1 MNSLVAEYRNR
12 RPDDTRSDEELTLL
26 LGRAHDVDGRY
37 AGYPDFVEE
46 YQSTKARLAKE
57 EVPFKSEFR
66 RGLKRGVSGLKQ
78 SAVGAGALAADV
90 VGAES
95 LRDTALEKYRDL
107 QAEDASVNA
116 PGVARIE
123 DVGSVS
129 DLARYVMGKGG
140 ELVPQI
146 AEAAI
151 AGVAGAAAGS
161 AAAPGPGTVAGGVGG
176 FLSRRAAKKIL
187 SEGIEAVLEK
197 RGLAAIEKE
206 IVKDQLKNVAER
218 KVISDAIRPE
228 VVDLLNLETKSMLSK
243 GGALGAELSNF
254 YGIGAGTIYGETANR
269 EGVDKADARRAAL
282 VGGIGSAIANA
293 PLPLMVISRF
303 FPGAS
308 QAAVR
313 SYMQRLASDAAKEI
327 PMGAGGEVL
336 DELFQIAAEKYADPK
351 LRDTPLSDEDLSRLL
366 NAGVV
371 GGFAGAAVSP
381 ASAIPSSGFHPVVEQ
396 HFRNV
401 PEDRRRQI
409 AALVV
414 RSERGEESEQDIV
427 ALRSLTPEER
437 NFATVFSAMPQ
448 SERDKFATASTG
460 QYNSTGGK
468 PGQSTKAAADTT
480 TAGAAATAPASIF
493 LTREEASAQGPDAVT
508 AIMSK
513 HGVGRDVAVATLAKW
528 RKEYGIS
535 KEVASTIS
543 DETHKALEDLGY
555 NEQERNNLRPEEA
568 QSIIDNQLESP
579 RRQFQRAAVTATVTD
594 PAVTAARAKVSEAAA
609 KTNTNPTEKQ
619 KETGQYKKGTV
630 NIDGFNI
637 AIENPVGSERSGK
650 DASGKPWSVQMLAH
664 YGYFTDSVGSDGD
677 KLDVY
682 VGPNPTSQKVFV
694 IDQTKQDGS
703 FDETKT
709 MFGFDSKEQAIAAYD
724 SAFSDGRGPR
734 LRGEVTEITK
744 ERLREWVNSKQTK
757 KPFAYQTTP
766 IKQIAT
772 IGSLNSQQFAS
783 MAAEHKSM
791 QVHAYKFGASLKDQS
806 ELTAL
811 EIGKKAAE
819 KELNEAKKRVEDAIK
834 SGNKDAVA
842 ADVSSIGPL
851 IAKTQ
856 WFSEAIEAATG
867 VEKSSITEVLG
878 KDYVAPFGKKKE
890 EPKPAKKPA
899 LTKEEQAE
907 LAGVEVNEKDTV
919 RKKKDEKPKS
929 ETVSERPAVAAA
941 DVAPSAEPVA
951 ETTGTI
957 GGKSRDVTLDD
968 IGFAEKVYK
977 GEGIQRGWFRTGGE
991 VTNREIETKLVS
1003 EYSPDSDEAKT
1014 NTHRISA
1021 VLDRKT
1027 GKVHL
1032 LSTYS
1037 THGKIMITKPDG
1049 GKRPGVAVATML
1061 AAKLKDGSNRY
1072 QVIGSAYTKETTNF
1086 LNQQFPSLEQF
1097 EAQFGK
1103 PADEAMDHAVGQARA
1118 VGAIVPEG
1126 AKKGYIKKAVNEIGL
1141 GKPARVKLS
1150 TADIELLKTIPRFDS
1165 PEEFTDLF
1173 LNGELSPEQVELIHR
1188 VGEQDIGFFERM
1200 RRMGLKD
1207 TLKEYGY
1214 EIGNEA
1220 NQRPRRKGKP
1230 APVSEQ
1236 ADVVPP
1242 VGKLGESPDGGP
1254 EADLE
1259 GEQDSIGEPGQE
1271 GDGGD
1276 EESDPTGDIEFNRMQ
1291 DGGYTPPNMM
1301 EESRLAWSE
1310 VFADFVGRGGSAHA
1324 ALGTLINSG
1333 LVKGLNLALAE
1344 RLYANGDLGVKL
1356 VATTKGI
1363 NARRKN
1369 MVVVGRYSEEDS
1381 SIVISDLVIDYGSAI
1396 ETFLHEYTHA
1406 ATIKSL
1412 GKASSDILGSLLLLR
1427 NEAAKKA
1434 KEAGLD
1440 FYVLEKFDGNT
1451 FVQVGEFVAGVFSDI
1466 RLQQFLESIDAP
1478 LSATQSRNL
1487 FSRFVNFVAK
1497 LLGVRN
1503 DSALYHAIKLTD
1515 RVLHDSEPSRIGRRR
1530 LQRWRDAGWIFQQ
1543 DRDFVDP
1550 DTDSG
1555 AAAFNMEVALDRNA
1569 FEPNAIK
1576 RKTEIEKVV
1585 APINHL
1591 VELQDKIAKAI
1602 ESNEALKK
1610 VVDAKEMPTMDWV
1623 RSIMKVA
1630 DPKQTKELLKGWQE
1644 AGGGAIEY
1652 DANKT
1657 IDQFADKSNSDAV
1670 LKRAYQNTEAMLA
1683 KMSSV
1688 KADAELSLEQM
1699 GEKLKRQK
1707 DAIKKET
1714 EEYKNLAGQS
1724 TKFRRDI
1731 VQSFR
1736 EVFSSISGL
1745 SRRKGIIEQQ
1755 LAQLDAKLKI
1765 EDYSKAFESIVSNR
1779 VKNDVLFNTLE
1790 AMANDPEI
1798 DISKPIKKI
1807 RESMLGQ
1814 PTKYALF
1821 LNDNSESRALLATAV
1836 AFAKTHAATMAE
1848 LELRREK
1855 SGEKRAEIE
1864 QQINKV
1870 NAEKSEFI
1878 KDISSLAKT
1887 AKLEERARKARYDKL
1902 KRIRATE
1909 KSVSLAKHRIAV
1921 VDAAVPVISSELAS
1935 LGAKM
1940 DIAADFTFADGATY
1954 LAVKPGMSS
1963 ADAPKNAKRLVLDKS
1978 KRTITNPKQMESE
1991 LLDMKSWLMAR
2002 EEAYNNGDLS
2012 AKDSVY
2018 QFVNRQFHEIA
2029 GHLHYNL
2036 DAAPA
2041 ERWLWEFAAMSEFK
2055 TIKEAFNT
2063 AAAQAFERMG
2073 NLYEVV
2079 RSALV
2084 REGTKVAHRVT
2095 QLEDELIKIAPM
2107 SRDVLRSQVL
2117 NPTKN
2122 LLQYHTE
2129 DLAEIHAGD
2138 RERLATAAYAR
2149 VRKMLLDAD
2158 YTKNLIGP
2166 KINEFMPVLRQL
2178 IEVQHDYNKRQI
2190 EAIENGVM
2198 VRNPITGRDERAS
2211 VGVLDPKLKILDPT
2225 TGEMVSGIRRHMA
2238 VGPWTFSQKLSQE
2251 FNVMTNALRLSGW
2264 DKFQHI
2270 IGQYKEATEN
2280 TPEFLGNV
2288 GEAYKEGGHDEASD
2302 LVSKFFSHPEHGDH
2316 VRNSFLRAVAEMPR
2330 SLFDAPIMDDG
2341 VTSVPANP
2349 DIVRQ
2354 AINDVPAGDVI
2365 GFAERMF
2372 ELHEGSGDKAR
2383 YVQHVVQRLADIYKN
2398 VDGIERKTNPDPGST
2413 RVRSIKGMTPG
2424 AMINAREIE
2433 DLPGSWFN
2441 YHDFDQRDVFRSS
2454 QNIASEIAFGRGQE
2468 RGQAMVDTI
2477 ANEIDDAI
2485 AKLQSERIR
2494 VQRINPG
2501 MTEQDLEKVVE
2512 KNLGQQYKQLKRFE
2526 ERQHLLNKS
2535 VGRLSDYFRK
2545 DNSPDGT
2552 VRVATRAGSFL
2563 GALMV
2568 NNPGSALYQMS
2579 QLFDTMFRY
2588 GVSPSSI
2595 FATGRVVAKSVHEL
2609 AASMMQAVG
2618 VEIGNNAEYQEL
2630 RNELGLTD
2638 PAAAAKLKDSF
2649 SRWHGETTPAF
2660 AIRAAGDVIQAGIN
2674 PVGERAQ
2681 HVVFRLGGVFS
2692 MSTNIA
2698 DWGLTYGMW
2707 KMTERFVARGIE
2719 HLRSN
2724 PAKLDS
2730 TEPLTWR
2737 DLGLKEWNGDRES
2750 FERLKSDMTR
2760 WGVDF
2765 DQMVRSAIKRGDGTA
2780 FTNEEALRLHSMAM
2794 SEISSQANLST
2805 MTASAWNNSIMR
2817 FMIPL
2822 LGWSIRR
2829 TLDVSGKRLNQDGV
2843 TSMRAVGRGLAAL
2856 SVISVGGLAISALV
2870 DRYYEDLLNK
2880 KRNLRPILSPA
2891 GFIEHTARLG
2901 QTGLFG
2907 ELANGVINMGSGGD
2921 SRIISLDRRVVA
2933 LSAFQTLQNTIAVMI
2948 NQGEADYARVV
2959 RPLAASLGAGGL
2971 LQYMQLVNNV
2981 MGLDN
2986 AESRIT
2992 ARMNAQNYLRA
3003 GGRELGMDVR
3013 TFSGGG
3019 GAAHVTPMSP
3029 YISRM
3034 EMAAYG
3040 NNGVDFQIAYREAV
3054 SRAKDLGHDDPVDY
3068 VKRAFAARNPLR
3080 LVFQTPPSET
3090 EYRRLLNSL
3099 PEDGRNDV
3107 TEAVDHFN
3115 TFSQIIG
3122 ARPFEG
3128 KRESVQKL
3136 AAPRFTTADFRQAA
3150 LSFR

>member
-107 QAEDASVNA
+107 QAEDASANA

-129 DLARYVMGKGG
+129 DLARYVIGKGG

-218 KVISDAIRPE
+218 KAISDAIRPE
-228 VVDLLNLETKSMLSK
+228 VADLLNIETKSMLAK
-243 GGALGAELSNF
+243 GGALGAELANF

-269 EGVDKADARRAAL
+269 EGVDKADARAAAL
-282 VGGIGSAIANA
+282 AGGIGTAIANA

-351 LRDTPLSDEDLSRLL
+351 LRNTPLSDEDLSRLL

-371 GGFAGAAVSP
+371 GGFAGAVAAP
-381 ASAIPSSGFHPVVEQ
+381 ASAIPSQGFHPVVEQ

-414 RSERGEESEQDIV
+414 RSESGNQTEQDIIS
-427 ALRSLTPEER
+427 LRNLTAEER
-437 NFATVFSAMPQ
+437 NFATVFGSMPQ
-448 SERDKFATASTG
+448 SERDKYAAATQDLGGDSNG
-460 QYNSTGGK
+460 QEDERQGQEGLLTSPGGK
-468 PGQSTKAAADTT
+468 PAPAAEAVAETT
-480 TAGAAATAPASIF
+480 TAGAAATAPASVSVPLMI
-493 LTREEASAQGPDAVT
+493 TREMNQA
-508 AIMSK
+508 
-513 HGVGRDVAVATLAKW
+513 LA
-528 RKEYGIS
+528 
-535 KEVASTIS
+535 
-543 DETHKALEDLGY
+543 DLGY

-568 QSIIDNQLESP
+568 QSIIDAQLESP
-579 RRQFQRAAVTATVTD
+579 RQRLRRASVATPMSD
-594 PAVTAARAKVSEAAA
+594 PAVAAARVKVSEAAA
-609 KTNTNPTEKQ
+609 KTNTNPTENQ

-637 AIENPVGSERSGK
+637 AIENPIGSERSGK
-650 DASGKPWSVQMLAH
+650 DASGKPWSVQMPAH

-694 IDQTKQDGS
+694 IDQTRQDGS

-791 QVHAYKFGASLKDQS
+791 QVHAYKFGASLRDQS

-867 VEKSSITEVLG
+867 VEKSSIAEVLG

-890 EPKPAKKPA
+890 EPKPTKKPA
-899 LTKEEQAE
+899 LTKEEQAKLE
-907 LAGVEVNEKDTV
+907 GVEVNAKETV
-919 RKKKDEKPKS
+919 RKKKNEKPKS
-929 ETVSERPAVAAA
+929 EAIPERPAVAAA
-941 DVAPSAEPVA
+941 DVAPSAEPVVEA
-951 ETTGTI
+951 KGEI
-957 GGKSRDVTLDD
+957 GGKSRNVTLDD
-968 IGFAEKVYK
+968 IGFAEKIYQ

-991 VTNREIETKLVS
+991 VTNREIATKLIS
-1003 EYSPDSDEAKT
+1003 DYSPDSSEAKT
-1014 NTHRISA
+1014 NTHRLTA
-1021 VLDRKT
+1021 VLDRST

-1032 LSTYS
+1032 LSTYQ
-1037 THGKIMITKPDG
+1037 THNKIMITKPDG
-1049 GKRPGVAVATML
+1049 GKRPGVAVTTML
-1061 AAKLKDGSNRY
+1061 ESKLKDGSKRY

-1086 LNQQFPSLEQF
+1086 FNQTFGSLEQF
-1097 EAQFGK
+1097 ENEFGK
-1103 PADEAMDHAVGQARA
+1103 PADKAMSHALGQAAA
-1118 VGAIVPEG
+1118 VQAIIPEG
-1126 AKKGYIKKAVNEIGL
+1126 AQELKETTTQPVSEIRL
-1141 GKPARVKLS
+1141 GKPAKVKLS
-1150 TADIELLKTIPRFDS
+1150 SEDIELLKNMPGFDT
-1165 PEEFTDLF
+1165 PEELTDLF
-1173 LNGELSPEQVELIHR
+1173 LHDKLSPEHLELAYRIS
-1188 VGEQDIGFFERM
+1188 EQDISFFERM
-1200 RRMGLKD
+1200 RRSGLED

-1214 EIGNEA
+1214 DINNA
-1220 NQRPRRKGKP
+1220 TQREPRRASKP
-1230 APVSEQ
+1230 APIQEQ
-1236 ADVVPP
+1236 ADTVPP
-1242 VGKLGESPDGGP
+1242 VGQLVEP
-1254 EADLE
+1254 EAVGSETNLA
-1259 GEQDSIGEPGQE
+1259 GEQDSAGEQGQE
-1271 GDGGD
+1271 GDGWD
-1276 EESDPTGDIEFNRMQ
+1276 EELDTTGDIELDRVQ
-1291 DGGYTPPNMM
+1291 ASRDVQPNLV
-1301 EESRLAWSE
+1301 EESRLAWNE
-1310 VFADFVGRGGSAHA
+1310 VFSDFVGRGGSAHA

-1363 NARRKN
+1363 KARRKN
-1369 MVVVGRYSEEDS
+1369 MVVVGRYSEEDG
-1381 SIVISDLVIDYGSAI
+1381 SIVISDLVIDFGSAI

-1591 VELQDKIAKAI
+1591 IGLQDKIAKAI

-1644 AGGGAIEY
+1644 VGGGAIEY

-1683 KMSSV
+1683 KMSRV
-1688 KADAELSLEQM
+1688 KADAELSLEQL
-1699 GEKLKRQK
+1699 GERLKRQK
-1707 DAIKKET
+1707 EAIKKET

-1736 EVFSSISGL
+1736 DVFSSISGL
-1745 SRRKGIIEQQ
+1745 SRRKGVIEQQ

-1779 VKNDVLFNTLE
+1779 VKNDVLFNTLG

-1855 SGEKRAEIE
+1855 NGEKRAEIE
-1864 QQINKV
+1864 QQINQV
-1870 NAEKSEFI
+1870 NAEKSELI

-1909 KSVSLAKHRIAV
+1909 KSISLAKHRIAV

-1978 KRTITNPKQMESE
+1978 KRTITNPKKMESE

-2138 RERLATAAYAR
+2138 RERLAAAAYAR
-2149 VRKMLLDAD
+2149 VKKMLLDSD

-2211 VGVLDPKLKILDPT
+2211 VGVLDPKLKVLDPT

-2316 VRNSFLRAVAEMPR
+2316 VRNSFLRTVAEMPR
-2330 SLFDAPIMDDG
+2330 SLFDAPVMEDG
-2341 VTSVPANP
+2341 VTSAPANP
-2349 DIVRQ
+2349 DLVRQ

-2501 MTEQDLEKVVE
+2501 TTEQDLEKVVE

-2595 FATGRVVAKSVHEL
+2595 FATSRVVAKSVHEL

-2681 HVVFRLGGVFS
+2681 HVVFRPGGVFS

-2707 KMTERFVARGIE
+2707 KMTERFVAKGIE

-2724 PAKLDS
+2724 PSKLEGG
-2730 TEPLTWR
+2730 EPLTWR

-2750 FERLKSDMTR
+2750 FERLKLDMSK
-2760 WGVDF
+2760 WGIDF

-2829 TLDVSGKRLNQDGV
+2829 TLDVSGKRLDQDGV
-2843 TSMRAVGRGLAAL
+2843 TSMKALGRGLAAL

-2907 ELANGVINMGSGGD
+2907 ELANGVVNMGSGGD

-2959 RPLAASLGAGGL
+2959 RPLAASLGAGGM

-3003 GGRELGMDVR
+3003 GGREIGMDVK

-3019 GAAHVTPMSP
+3019 GAAQVTPMSP

-3054 SRAKDLGHDDPVDY
+3054 SRAKELGHDDPVDY

-3115 TFSQIIG
+3115 LFSELIG
-3122 ARPFEG
+3122 ARAFEG
-3128 KRESVQKL
+3128 KKEKT
-3136 AAPRFTTADFRQAA
+3136 AKITAPKFKVDAFRSAA